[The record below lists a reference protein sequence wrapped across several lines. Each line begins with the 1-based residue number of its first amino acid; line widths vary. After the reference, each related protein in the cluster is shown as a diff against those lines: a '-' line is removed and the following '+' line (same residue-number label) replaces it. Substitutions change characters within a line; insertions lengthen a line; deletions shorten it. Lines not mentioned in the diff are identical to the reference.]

1 MTRAL
6 PLVVTAAVLA
16 TVTDEARALRRA
28 RRTSLPVVQVE
39 MRNVRLHVTDH
50 VALNVRSL
58 RGAFVAT
65 RAGGIPDL
73 DDRDSYVVNVDA
85 GEIAIDEASLNALMN
100 EHVFVGHKPPVKHLE
115 ITVED
120 GVVKQKGTLDKKIDL
135 PFKVKGMVEA
145 TPDGRIRI
153 HATSIK
159 SFGLP
164 VKPLMKLFGIEM
176 DDMLKVEEG
185 HGLTVDDNDLVI
197 DPQQMLPA
205 PRMKGKVASVRI
217 EGDEIVQV
225 FGAAPPGPLRPA
237 ALSRNHIYW
246 RGGTLHFGKLTMVN
260 ADLELIDQDPSD
272 PFDFSVARYNDMLVA
287 GYSRNTP
294 TLGLKTYMPDY
305 DDLHAGKPVAR
316 LPGPAAPQV
325 QRARQASPT
334 CPSPR

>member
-1 MTRAL
+1 MERTL
-6 PLVVTAAVLA
+6 PLGLAAALLA
-16 TVTDEARALRRA
+16 TATVEARAVRRA
-28 RRTSLPVVQVE
+28 RKTSTPAVQVE

-58 RGAFVAT
+58 RGTFVAA

-135 PFKVKGMVEA
+135 PFKMKGAVEA

-164 VKPLMKLFGIEM
+164 VKPLMKLFGLEM
-176 DDMLKVEEG
+176 DDLLKVEEG

-197 DPQQMLPA
+197 DPQQMLPP

-217 EGDEIVQV
+217 EGDEVVQV
-225 FGAAPPGPLRPA
+225 FGAAPAGPLRPA
-237 ALSRNHIYW
+237 ALSKNHIYW
-246 RGGTLHFGKLTMVN
+246 RGGALHFGKLTMVN
-260 ADLELIDQDPSD
+260 TDLELIDQDPAD
-272 PFDFSVARYNDMLVA
+272 PFDFSVARYNEMLVA
-287 GYSRNTP
+287 GYSRNTA

-305 DDLHAGKPVAR
+305 DDLCAGKRVAQV
-316 LPGPAAPQV
+316 PGRA
-325 QRARQASPT
+325 ARQVRKARTVSQT
-334 CPSPR
+334 CPCPR